1 MNKNLETKKSSEASL
16 FSVLNS
22 QLLSKDDK
30 KLNRLINT
38 LKKERFANYIT
49 HSYLVYTFNNPGVIR
64 DPKSPESLEIIP
76 NFLKSLL
83 LEKVKSRSSASGAS
97 TSDIIGLEIGSF
109 QGLGA
114 KYMIKELE
122 SIGLNPKIHA
132 VDLMVPYFEE
142 LSRFQYSIQGIH
154 LLENTTYERMSG
166 KLFLHSGK
174 SRDVLPVLNVKADFV
189 YVDGEHTSGGV
200 YLDLVMSLNQLNTYG
215 VIIIDDVDW
224 LDSKKNSTKPG
235 IKMFLEDFGPQGY
248 DVIVGLYS
256 LSKKNDDN
264 QYKLYEQ
271 SLSGKESEEN
281 FLDRKVMKTKQLV
294 LVTKH
299 FENTMNMEDVK
310 AKGLYFS

>member
-1 MNKNLETKKSSEASL
+1 MNLETKKSSETSL
-16 FSVLNS
+16 LWSSLNS

-38 LKKERFANYIT
+38 LKKERFSKYIT

-83 LEKVKSRSSASGAS
+83 LEKVKSS
-97 TSDIIGLEIGSF
+97 TSKEIIGLEIGSF

-114 KYMIKELE
+114 KYMIKQLE
-122 SIGLNPKIHA
+122 SIGLNPKIHS
-132 VDLMVPYFEE
+132 VDLMMPYFEE
-142 LSRFQYSIQGIH
+142 LSKFQYSIQGIH
-154 LLENTTYERMSG
+154 LLENTIDERMSG

-174 SRDVLPVLNVKADFV
+174 SRDLLPVMNVKADFV

-224 LDSKKNSTKPG
+224 KDSMKNSTKPG
-235 IKMFLEDFGPQGY
+235 IKMFLEDFHNKSSKGY

-256 LSKKNDDN
+256 LSKKVDDN
-264 QYKLYEQ
+264 EYKLYEQ
-271 SLSGKESEEN
+271 NSEDFNLS

-294 LVTKH
+294 IIAKQ
-299 FENTMNMEDVK
+299 FENTINMEDVK